1 MDADIGRYNCWFAV
15 KGGYKSLS
23 EVDIKRAAKII
34 VADIGRE
41 EKYVIK
47 PHLKMREGHCERSEH
62 GPTGFRDGPQCSR
75 QRVVPRGPYFQC
87 FLHIF
92 MAFPDHFLQILAIF
106 GIFMAF

>member
-62 GPTGFRDGPQCSR
+62 NPTAFSGVVWCSIEKGDPNGLFAKNMLKTRNVSIFRKN
-75 QRVVPRGPYFQC
+75 
-87 FLHIF
+87 
-92 MAFPDHFLQILAIF
+92 
-106 GIFMAF
+106 